1 MNENSECLII
11 LVTELKYK
19 IILPFVMFM
28 LGSGKI
34 IVVIISCTMKNNVVI
49 EKDSSCKA
57 FSDSMKSDRAFRVVF
72 N

>member
-49 EKDSSCKA
+49 EKRQLMSSI
-57 FSDSMKSDRAFRVVF
+57 F
-72 N
+72 